1 MWRKNTACLIPS
13 QRVKAHE
20 NKRRQEVILLVIT
33 SKDVND
39 SPSVERDE
47 HLTWEEMHQV
57 IYINQN
63 QNILSIPEEIIY
75 NDIQQSQKIPN
86 RKHHFEN

>member
-20 NKRRQEVILLVIT
+20 DESSKEVILLVIT

-47 HLTWEEMHQV
+47 HLT
-57 IYINQN
+57 
-63 QNILSIPEEIIY
+63 
-75 NDIQQSQKIPN
+75 
-86 RKHHFEN
+86 

>member
-47 HLTWEEMHQV
+47 HLT
-57 IYINQN
+57 
-63 QNILSIPEEIIY
+63 
-75 NDIQQSQKIPN
+75 
-86 RKHHFEN
+86 